1 MEVGQEWRRRTELEN
16 KVLLDSDGQERESY
30 ASLNDAYNVGL
41 YYLYKYFHY
50 NRQNIIKKIYKMA
63 RRCKPL
69 IQVKFKY
76 FGLID
81 IGDIVNFLILVTLT

>member
-1 MEVGQEWRRRTELEN
+1 
-16 KVLLDSDGQERESY
+16 
-30 ASLNDAYNVGL
+30 
-41 YYLYKYFHY
+41 
-50 NRQNIIKKIYKMA
+50 MA

-81 IGDIVNFLILVTLT
+81 IGDICRQLSDIGVTNRKITLYNQQKTIDLNGVKISFTV